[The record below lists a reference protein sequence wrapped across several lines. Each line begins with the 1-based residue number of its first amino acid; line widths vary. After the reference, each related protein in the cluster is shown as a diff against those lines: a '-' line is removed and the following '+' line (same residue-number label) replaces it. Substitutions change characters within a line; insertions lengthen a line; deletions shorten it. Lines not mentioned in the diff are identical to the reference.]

1 MPRSGADAR
10 RRLQQAALDLFRERG
25 YEATTTAQIAARA
38 GVTERTFFRH
48 FADKREALFDGEDAF
63 RAALA
68 DGVLAA
74 PQGATPMEA
83 MLWAFRSVEQ
93 TLEANRPLTAPRQ
106 AVIAQTP
113 ALQERVLTKTA
124 GLIDAISQAL
134 SRRGVEP
141 GLATL
146 AAQVGMAAF
155 AYATRAWFHDPQPGL
170 DAHLTRAF
178 EELEALCSGG
188 GELKPRVAGGQAGR

>member
-10 RRLQQAALDLFRERG
+10 RRLQQAALELFRERG
-25 YEATTTAQIAARA
+25 YEATTTAEIAARA

-48 FADKREALFDGEDAF
+48 FPDKREALFDGEDAF
-63 RAALA
+63 RAALS
-68 DGVLAA
+68 DEVLAA
-74 PQGATPMEA
+74 PEGASPIDA
-83 MLWAFRSVEQ
+83 MLLAFRSVEQ
-93 TLEANRPLTAPRQ
+93 TIETNRPLTESRQ

-124 GLIDAISQAL
+124 GLTEALSEAL

-141 GLATL
+141 GRAML

-155 AYATRAWFHDPQPGL
+155 AYATRAWFYEPEPGL

-178 EELEALCSGG
+178 AELR
-188 GELKPRVAGGQAGR
+188 ELSSVGVI